1 MSLSGH
7 LDDFTEVRTSATLLM
22 SLSLVL
28 SRTYPEK
35 VHGVWGFEANKKTVS
50 VEQVHCVLEA

>member
-7 LDDFTEVRTSATLLM
+7 LDDFTEARTSATLQM

-28 SRTYPEK
+28 SRAYPGE
-35 VHGVWGFEANKKTVS
+35 VHGVWG
-50 VEQVHCVLEA
+50 LETH

>member
-7 LDDFTEVRTSATLLM
+7 LDDFTEARTSATLQM

-35 VHGVWGFEANKKTVS
+35 VHGVWGFEANKKNRL
-50 VEQVHCVLEA
+50 C

>member
-1 MSLSGH
+1 
-7 LDDFTEVRTSATLLM
+7 M

-28 SRTYPEK
+28 SRMYPEK
-35 VHGVWGFEANKKTVS
+35 VHGVWAFEANKKTVS